1 LFYSFSYTDL
11 SVNPE
16 SETLTYDAD
25 YSFLGIKYK
34 SRLSVYI
41 LTLKSVINTPYE
53 TRSKEVVLP
62 TSFLDY
68 YIKLSSMVQ
77 DMYGKLGN
85 TSIFLKITYENGNK
99 IDTSLLELDD
109 GIYKTT
115 LRDMFKSETK
125 KVNVKTNVKDNKT
138 LIRIMSWINS
148 QKYNEFENLL
158 TSLMNFLN
166 NYI

>member
-1 LFYSFSYTDL
+1 M
-11 SVNPE
+11 
-16 SETLTYDAD
+16 LTYDAD
-25 YSFLGIKYK
+25 YSFLGIKYSSK
-34 SRLSVYI
+34 LSVYI

-53 TRSKEVVLP
+53 MRSKEVVLP

-77 DMYGKLGN
+77 DMYGKLGS
-85 TSIFLKITYENGNK
+85 TSVILKITYKNGNK
-99 IDTSLLELDD
+99 IDSSLLVLGD
-109 GIYKTT
+109 GIYSTT

-125 KVNVKTNVKDNKT
+125 KVSVKTNVKDNKT
-138 LIRIMSWINS
+138 LIRMMSWINS
-148 QKYNEFENLL
+148 KKYKEFEDLL

>member
-1 LFYSFSYTDL
+1 MFYSFSYTHL
-11 SVNPE
+11 SIRPE
-16 SETLTYDAD
+16 SETLSYDAD
-25 YSFLGIKYK
+25 YTFLGISYK

-41 LTLKSVINTPYE
+41 LTLKSVIESPYE

-85 TSIFLKITYENGNK
+85 TSVTLEIVYEKGNK
-99 IDTSLLELDD
+99 IDKSTLILDD
-109 GIYKTT
+109 GVYKTT

-125 KVNVKTNVKDNKT
+125 KVSVKTNVKDNKT
-138 LIRIMSWINS
+138 LIRMMSWINS
-148 QKYNEFENLL
+148 YKYEGFEDLL
-158 TSLMNFLN
+158 VSMMNFLN

>member
-1 LFYSFSYTDL
+1 MFYSFSYTYL

-16 SETLTYDAD
+16 SETLSYDAD
-25 YSFLGIKYK
+25 YTFLGIPYK

-41 LTLKSVINTPYE
+41 LTLKSVIESPYE

-85 TSIFLKITYENGNK
+85 TSVTLEIVYEKGNK
-99 IDTSLLELDD
+99 IDKSTLILDD

-115 LRDMFKSETK
+115 LRDMFKSQTK
-125 KVNVKTNVKDNKT
+125 KVSVKTNVKDSKS
-138 LIRIMSWINS
+138 LIRMMSWINS
-148 QKYNEFENLL
+148 QKYKEFENLL
-158 TSLMNFLN
+158 TSLMDFLN

>member
-1 LFYSFSYTDL
+1 VFYSFSYKYL

-16 SETLTYDAD
+16 SEVLTYDAD
-25 YSFLGIKYK
+25 YSFLGIKYS

-41 LTLKSVINTPYE
+41 LTLKSIINSPYE
-53 TRSKEVVLP
+53 TRSKEIVLP

-77 DMYGKLGN
+77 DMYGKLGS
-85 TSIFLKITYENGNK
+85 TSIILKIVYEKGNK
-99 IDTSLLELDD
+99 IDTSVLGLDN

-138 LIRIMSWINS
+138 LTRIMSWINS
-148 QKYNEFENLL
+148 QKYKEFENLL
-158 TSLMNFLN
+158 TSLMDFLN